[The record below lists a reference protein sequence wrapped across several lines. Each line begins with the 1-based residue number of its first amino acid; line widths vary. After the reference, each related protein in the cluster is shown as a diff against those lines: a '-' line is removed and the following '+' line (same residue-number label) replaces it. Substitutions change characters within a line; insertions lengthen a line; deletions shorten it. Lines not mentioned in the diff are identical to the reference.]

1 MQVIKFHELEDGAQ
15 FMFAQTW
22 AYGDRNVWQK
32 ASEDGDTHN
41 CVLIKDSNKVSFA
54 GHNTLVIPVH

>member
-1 MQVIKFHELEDGAQ
+1 MQVIKFHELEDGTQ

-22 AYGDRNVWQK
+22 AYGDN
-32 ASEDGDTHN
+32 HN

-54 GHNTLVIPVH
+54 GHNTLVIPVQ

>member
-1 MQVIKFHELEDGAQ
+1 MQVIKFHELEDGTQ

-22 AYGDRNVWQK
+22 AYDN
-32 ASEDGDTHN
+32 HN

-54 GHNTLVIPVH
+54 GHNTLVIPIH